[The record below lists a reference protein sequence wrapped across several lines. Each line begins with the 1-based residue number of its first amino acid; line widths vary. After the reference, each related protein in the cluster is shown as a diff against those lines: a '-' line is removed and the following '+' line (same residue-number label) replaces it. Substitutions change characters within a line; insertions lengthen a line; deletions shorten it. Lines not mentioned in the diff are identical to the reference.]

1 MLNITQLS
9 KEQIAK
15 INKMLKASGQKH
27 FDAKQLKA
35 IKEPDVLG
43 FTSLGG
49 IKVRGDIYPLDADD
63 NFVESL
69 EYGDVEVEEAVALG
83 GVWLIILQTCM
94 DSTSIITLNAK
105 YEPVKFYD
113 DVRVRD

>member
-1 MLNITQLS
+1 MLNIAQLT

-15 INKMLKASGQKH
+15 INKMLKASDQKH

-43 FTSLGG
+43 FTLLGG
-49 IKVRGDIYPLDADD
+49 IKIRGEIYPLDDD
-63 NFVESL
+63 FVESL
-69 EYGDVEVEEAVALG
+69 EYGDVDIEDAIKLG
-83 GVWLIILQTCM
+83 GEWLIILTTCF
-94 DSTSIITLNAK
+94 DSTSIITLNSK

-113 DVRVRD
+113 DVRVKD